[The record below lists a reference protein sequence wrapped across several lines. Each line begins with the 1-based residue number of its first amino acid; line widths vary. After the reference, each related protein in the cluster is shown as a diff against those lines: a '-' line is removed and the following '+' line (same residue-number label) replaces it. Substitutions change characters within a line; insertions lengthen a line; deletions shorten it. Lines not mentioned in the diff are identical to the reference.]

1 MNLVKF
7 YNVLKLGQDIISMLL
22 PVLETIIKRDI
33 NGNGKI
39 GE

>member
-1 MNLVKF
+1 MNVVKF

>member
-22 PVLETIIKRDI
+22 PVLETIIKRDS